1 MPTYRYEVSGSAR
14 APAIT
19 VSSSCVRTV
28 GTSGDDVGY
37 VGTKQLFAPALRG
50 WPLTR
55 FLCEW
60 SSYYSR
66 VKGSFC
72 PNPNRA
78 PRMDAAERGKSG
90 WDDGLQIFD
99 LIRSRS
105 EHEHCHLAIRKVLL
119 VFYALVNGHENIEF
133 QLSQ

>member
-1 MPTYRYEVSGSAR
+1 MMGATHSRFPCRRTGMKCPGLR

-19 VSSSCVRTV
+19 VSLSCVRIV

-78 PRMDAAERGKSG
+78 PRMDAAEREIGRASCRERL
-90 WDDGLQIFD
+90 W
-99 LIRSRS
+99 
-105 EHEHCHLAIRKVLL
+105 
-119 VFYALVNGHENIEF
+119 
-133 QLSQ
+133 